1 MPTTLQKVKRIVIG
15 GPRDFMDPHL
25 FQKVSLIAFFAWVGL
40 GADGL
45 SSSAY
50 GPDEAYQALCQA
62 NHTEMAIFL
71 ALATAI
77 TVFVISFA
85 YSRIIEH
92 FPSGGG
98 GFVVA
103 SKTLG
108 PSFGVVSGCALLV
121 DYVLTIT
128 VSVTSGMDQIFS
140 FIPLELHTF
149 HGMRLAPV
157 LVGLTILA
165 LLLLNLRGVKE
176 SIGLLMPIFLFF
188 VLTHVV
194 LLTGALIT
202 SGSHIPAV
210 ASKVATDLHAG
221 WTTLGLGGLFIIF
234 ARGYSRGAG
243 TYTGIEA
250 VSNGMP
256 IMREPQVAT
265 GKRTMMYM
273 ALSLAVT
280 AGGILICYLLVGATP
295 EPGKTMNA
303 VLVERVGF
311 GKWFVVLA
319 LLAEAALLFVAAQTG
334 FIDGPRVMSNMALD
348 SWLPRRFSSL
358 SERLTMHYG
367 VILIALASIGV
378 LVLSRGSIEVLVTM
392 YSINVFITFSLSE
405 VGMCRL
411 SINERRTDPKW
422 KFNLTL
428 HSVGLLMCLSILTL
442 LVVEKF
448 FQGGWVT
455 VLMTAALIGLCFL
468 IRRYYRSV
476 RQRLADLEV
485 LTRAM
490 ERKEVHAGNPP
501 GKMDPAQPTAVLLVN
516 DYGGIGLHS
525 LLMIFKLFPNVYKQA
540 VFVSVGAIDSQ
551 SFKGAG
557 QVERLMTSTEEVV
570 DKYVALARH
579 MGLAAV
585 GVTAVGTEVVSEAEK
600 LCLQV
605 AKDYPHAT
613 FFAGKLVF
621 AREQWYHRLLHNNT
635 SFALERRLQ
644 WEGLPIVVMPVRVLA
659 SGKRRTAE
667 AKVGATPARNDQ

>member
-1 MPTTLQKVKRIVIG
+1 MSTMLQKVKRIVIG

-25 FQKVSLIAFFAWVGL
+25 FRKISLIAFFAWVGL

-45 SSSAY
+45 SSSSY
-50 GPDEAYQALCQA
+50 GPDEAYQALGS
-62 NHTEMAIFL
+62 HTEMAIFL

-92 FPSGGG
+92 FPFGGG

-103 SKTLG
+103 TKTLG

-140 FIPLELHTF
+140 FIPTQF
-149 HGMRLAPV
+149 HVWHDVRLAPV
-157 LVGLTILA
+157 LVGLTIMT

-188 VLTHVV
+188 VVTHVV
-194 LLTGALIT
+194 LLSGVLIT
-202 SGSHIPAV
+202 RADHIPAV
-210 ASKVATDLHAG
+210 ASKVAMDLHAG
-221 WTTLGLGGLFIIF
+221 WKALGLGGLFIIF
-234 ARGYSRGAG
+234 ARGYARGAG

-280 AGGILICYLLVGATP
+280 AGGILVCYLLVGATA

-303 VLVERVGF
+303 VLVERLGF
-311 GKWFVVLA
+311 GKWFVVLT
-319 LLAEAALLFVAAQTG
+319 LVAEAALLFVAAQTG
-334 FIDGPRVMSNMALD
+334 FIDGPRVMSNMAVD
-348 SWLPRRFSSL
+348 SWLPRRFSAL

-367 VILIALASIGV
+367 ATLIALAAIGI
-378 LVLSRGSIEVLVTM
+378 LILTRGRIETLVTM

-405 VGMCRL
+405 IGMCRL
-411 SINERRTDPKW
+411 SVNERSTDPKW
-422 KFNLTL
+422 KFNLSL
-428 HSVGLLMCLSILTL
+428 HSVGLMMCLSILTL
-442 LVVEKF
+442 LIVEKF
-448 FQGGWVT
+448 DQGGWVT
-455 VLMTAALIGLCFL
+455 VVITAALIGLCFL
-468 IRRYYRSV
+468 IHRYYRSV
-476 RQRLADLEV
+476 QQRLADLEV
-485 LTRAM
+485 LTRAL
-490 ERKEVHAGNPP
+490 ERQEVQAGARP
-501 GKMDPAQPTAVLLVN
+501 GRVDPAKPTAVLLVN

-525 LLMIFKLFPNVYKQA
+525 LLMIFKLFPDVFKQV

-551 SFKGAG
+551 SFKGGG
-557 QVERLMTSTEEVV
+557 QVERLRTSTEEVV
-570 DKYVALARH
+570 DKYVALAQH
-579 MGLAAV
+579 MGLAAA

-600 LCLQV
+600 LCTQV
-605 AKDYPHAT
+605 ATEYPHAT
-613 FFAGKLVF
+613 FFAGKLIF
-621 AREQWYHRLLHNNT
+621 AREKWYHRFLHNDT
-635 SFALERRLQ
+635 AFAVERRLQ
-644 WEGLPIVVMPVRVLA
+644 WQGLPFVVVPVRVFA
-659 SGKRRTAE
+659 SGKRRGSE
-667 AKVGATPARNDQ
+667 ANVGTPPEAARH

>member
-45 SSSAY
+45 SSSSY
-50 GPDEAYQALCQA
+50 GPDEAYRALGS
-62 NHTEMAIFL
+62 HTEMAIFL

-85 YSRIIEH
+85 YSRIVEH
-92 FPSGGG
+92 FPFGGG

-103 SKTLG
+103 TKTLG

-140 FIPLELHTF
+140 FIPPDLHVW

-157 LVGLTILA
+157 LVGLAIIV

-188 VLTHVV
+188 VVTHIV
-194 LLTGALIT
+194 LLAGAFIT
-202 SGSHIPAV
+202 RAGHVPEV
-210 ASKVATDLHAG
+210 ASKVATDLHTG

-265 GKRTMMYM
+265 GKRTMAYM

-311 GKWFVVLA
+311 GQWFVVVTLV
-319 LLAEAALLFVAAQTG
+319 AEAALLFVAAQTG
-334 FIDGPRVMSNMALD
+334 FIDGPRVMSNMAVD
-348 SWLPRRFSSL
+348 SWLPRRFSAL

-367 VILIALASIGV
+367 VILIALASIGI
-378 LVLSRGSIEVLVTM
+378 LVLTGGRIETLVTM

-405 VGMCRL
+405 IGMCRL
-411 SINERRTDPKW
+411 SVNERGTDPKW
-422 KFNLTL
+422 KFNLSL

-455 VLMTAALIGLCFL
+455 VVITTTLIGLCFL
-468 IRRYYRSV
+468 IHRYYRSV
-476 RQRLADLEV
+476 QQRLADLAV

-490 ERKEVHAGNPP
+490 ERQEVQTGGPP
-501 GKMDPAQPTAVLLVN
+501 GRMDPAKPTAVLLVN

-525 LLMIFKLFPNVYKQA
+525 LLMIFKLFPDVFKQV

-557 QVERLMTSTEEVV
+557 QVERLKASTEEVV
-570 DKYVALARH
+570 EKYAALARH
-579 MGLAAV
+579 MGLAAA

-600 LCLQV
+600 LCMQV
-605 AKDYPHAT
+605 AKEYPHAT
-613 FFAGKLVF
+613 FFAGKLIF
-621 AREQWYHRLLHNNT
+621 AREKWYHRFLHNDT
-635 SFALERRLQ
+635 AFAVERRLQ
-644 WEGLPIVVMPVRVLA
+644 WQGLPVVVVPVRVFA
-659 SGKRRTAE
+659 PGKRKTVE
-667 AKVGATPARNDQ
+667 AKAGAAPEGNDQ

>member
-1 MPTTLQKVKRIVIG
+1 MPTLLQKVKRIVIG

-25 FQKVSLIAFFAWVGL
+25 FRKISLIAFFAWVGL

-45 SSSAY
+45 SSSSY
-50 GPDEAYQALCQA
+50 GPDEAYQALGS
-62 NHTEMAIFL
+62 HTEMAIFL

-85 YSRIIEH
+85 YSRIVEH
-92 FPSGGG
+92 FPFGGG

-103 SKTLG
+103 TKTLG

-140 FIPLELHTF
+140 FIPPELHTWQ
-149 HGMRLAPV
+149 GMRLAPV
-157 LVGLTILA
+157 MVGLAIIV

-188 VLTHVV
+188 VVTHVV
-194 LLTGALIT
+194 LLSGVFIT
-202 SGSHIPAV
+202 RAGHIPAV
-210 ASKVATDLHAG
+210 AAKVATDLHSG
-221 WTTLGLGGLFIIF
+221 WAALGLGGLFAIF
-234 ARGYSRGAG
+234 ARGYARGAG

-280 AGGILICYLLVGATP
+280 AGGILICYLLVGASA

-303 VLVERVGF
+303 VLVERLGF
-311 GKWFVVLA
+311 GKWFVVLT
-319 LLAEAALLFVAAQTG
+319 LVAEAALLFVAAQTG
-334 FIDGPRVMSNMALD
+334 FIDGPRVMSNMAVD
-348 SWLPRRFSSL
+348 SWLPRRFSAL

-367 VILIALASIGV
+367 VMLIALASIAI
-378 LVLSRGSIEVLVTM
+378 LILTRGRIETLVTM

-405 VGMCRL
+405 IGMCRL
-411 SINERRTDPKW
+411 SVSQRREDPKW
-422 KFNLTL
+422 KFNLSL
-428 HSVGLLMCLSILTL
+428 HSVGLMMCLSILAL
-442 LVVEKF
+442 LLVEKF
-448 FQGGWVT
+448 DQGGWVT
-455 VLMTAALIGLCFL
+455 VVITAALIGLCFL

-476 RQRLADLEV
+476 QERLADLDV
-485 LTRAM
+485 LTRAL
-490 ERKEVHAGNPP
+490 ERQEVQAAGRAP
-501 GKMDPAQPTAVLLVN
+501 GQLDPSKPTAVLLVN

-525 LLMIFKLFPNVYKQA
+525 MLMIFKLFPDVFKQI

-557 QVERLMTSTEEVV
+557 QVERLRASTEEVV

-579 MGLAAV
+579 MGLAAA
-585 GVTAVGTEVVSEAEK
+585 GVTAVGTEVVAEAEK
-600 LCLQV
+600 LCTQV
-605 AKDYPHAT
+605 AKDHPHAT
-613 FFAGKLVF
+613 FFAGKLIF
-621 AREQWYHRLLHNNT
+621 AREKWYHRFLHNDT
-635 SFALERRLQ
+635 AFAVERRLQ
-644 WEGLPIVVMPVRVLA
+644 WQGLPVVVVPVRVLA
-659 SGKRRTAE
+659 TGKHRTAD
-667 AKVGATPARNDQ
+667 AKVGAAPPRNGQ